1 MIQTVSKNS
10 NNTMFDSQQYSFS
23 VFLSEVI
30 DSLARGF
37 EDKLQCDNLIL
48 EINSSRYAYNVT
60 VREVNIVKNS
70 LIFINIKNIL
80 YLTVMDI

>member
-1 MIQTVSKNS
+1 
-10 NNTMFDSQQYSFS
+10 MFIVPHVTFVL

-60 VREVNIVKNS
+60 VREVNIVT
-70 LIFINIKNIL
+70 INNNHINTQIVTTL
-80 YLTVMDI
+80 

>member
-1 MIQTVSKNS
+1 MIELNS
-10 NNTMFDSQQYSFS
+10 LVTSDMIA
-23 VFLSEVI
+23 VFLTEVI

-60 VREVNIVKNS
+60 VREVNIV
-70 LIFINIKNIL
+70 NIVELCMNLVKL
-80 YLTVMDI
+80 YLYSLCVSSRSITMS